1 MTRILF
7 DLTFDVN
14 DKLIVIS
21 TADALT
27 FPVMSKAKP
36 SAVLRREFGNWLQK
50 ERESHGLS
58 QKFVADKAKLTV
70 TQLSRIENGQSGT
83 RRDKVILLAKV
94 IGIDVIEAL
103 WRFAP
108 ESITRLPGELENI
121 PFDELDK
128 QDLREI
134 ADFINFKLFQKRQ
147 AHEGEAAVRTGEKP
161 PAELKRNYSRKAKNK
176 EEPEIRLEEDLRNV
190 PSYRFKDGQLVTD
203 SNDKEETNAGE
214 NMPPKK

>member
-1 MTRILF
+1 M
-7 DLTFDVN
+7 
-14 DKLIVIS
+14 S
-21 TADALT
+21 TGNELT

-36 SAVLRREFGNWLQK
+36 SEVLRREFGNWLQK
-50 ERESHGLS
+50 ERESRGLS

-94 IGIDVIEAL
+94 IGIDEVEAL

-108 ESITRLPGELENI
+108 ESVSRLPEELENI

-147 AHEGEAAVRTGEKP
+147 AHEGEAAIRTEEKP
-161 PAELKRNYSRKAKNK
+161 PELKRNYSRKAKTS
-176 EEPEIRLEEDLRNV
+176 EEPEIRLEEDLSNV
-190 PSYRFKDGQLVTD
+190 PSYRVKDGQLVPD
-203 SNDKEETNAGE
+203 SITKEETNARE
-214 NMPPKK
+214 NMPSKK